1 MLTLP
6 PELLP
11 QILAHL
17 CYLDLHSLGLTCSFL
32 YDQVQTALEHDKAL
46 YHTCKNLV
54 PWIHRQ
60 QKPRYVLWKDVLRD
74 ICDSEDSEDSAQP
87 PVAVKNIDTSTLT
100 PTHRFVAPKRR
111 PKMHQNSPFV
121 GVPLVKARSPVRIHE
136 LGISVENGHFLFVH
150 DILNS
155 CKYRLDVQTLQKRN
169 VNEQEAQDYLDWG
182 FPRFMREPAG
192 YKYKT
197 PEFVWSFDLRGEFLD
212 DLYALNCGSTLFA
225 ILVGVQSGGLYF
237 LKVDIDSPKP
247 TVLFLPSSQT
257 HNPIPPRAQL
267 QQTNGAVFA
276 TVCFPE
282 TEQPEMMFLDFDG
295 HVINR
300 LFTVSS
306 RDLNCAFMVRASDL
320 FLVLGG
326 ELVRVAVD
334 FSSGHGSEVMSRVS
348 HETETAGDHVSEY
361 HMTSNYVSSPPCY
374 VTSISSLSCDSLRYR
389 AHLDLD
395 NLFGKYAI
403 LWNHG
408 GFAALLDLEN
418 HVITKLQNDTD
429 MLSLVSWVWSGED
442 NSRSSGN
449 GQIHV
454 CRYTI
459 GYLKGLEEVV

>member
-1 MLTLP
+1 MLSLP

-11 QILAHL
+11 QILVHL
-17 CYLDLHSLGLTCSFL
+17 SYLDLHSLSLTCSFL
-32 YDQVQTALEHDKAL
+32 YDQVHTTLEHDDAL
-46 YHTCKNLV
+46 YLTCKNLV

-60 QKPRYVLWKDVLRD
+60 QKPKYSLWKDILNRILD
-74 ICDSEDSEDSAQP
+74 TQFSGD
-87 PVAVKNIDTSTLT
+87 PVKHIDTSTLT
-100 PTHRFVAPKRR
+100 PTHRFVVPKRR
-111 PKMHQNSPFV
+111 PKMHQNTPFV
-121 GVPLVKARSPVRIHE
+121 GVPLVKARSPVHIHE
-136 LGISVENGHFLFVH
+136 LGVSVENGHFLFVH
-150 DILNS
+150 DIINTS
-155 CKYRLDVQTLQKRN
+155 QYRLDVSSMHKRD
-169 VNEQEAQDYLDWG
+169 VNEKEARNYLDWG
-182 FPRFMREPAG
+182 FPRFMREPSG
-192 YKYKT
+192 YRYKT
-197 PEFVWSFDLRGEFLD
+197 PEFVWKFELNGEFLD

-237 LKVDIDSPKP
+237 LKVESEDPRPI
-247 TVLFLPSSQT
+247 VLFLPSTET

-276 TVCFPE
+276 TVCYPE

-300 LFTVSS
+300 LFAVSS

-334 FSSGHGSEVMSRVS
+334 FSSGGGAEVVSRV
-348 HETETAGDHVSEY
+348 GHVSAGRGGE
-361 HMTSNYVSSPPCY
+361 HMTSNYVSSPRCY
-374 VTSISSLSCDSLRYR
+374 MVSISSLSCDSLRYR

-403 LWNHG
+403 FWNHG

-418 HVITKLQNDTD
+418 HVVTKLQNDTD
-429 MLSLVSWVWSGED
+429 MLSLVSWVWSGDEG
-442 NSRSSGN
+442 RSSGN

-459 GYLKGLEEVV
+459 DFLKGLEA